1 MLVEVKR
8 PRSFSCKRFPKR
20 SNKGAPKPS
29 SKSAKAILAALCV
42 SLTAS
47 LALVTVPSWATATKQ
62 PTGVMSSACL
72 KALTFKSIH
81 YFGCHANMSALFHA
95 TLKSCQL
102 KNLA

>member
-1 MLVEVKR
+1 MLCNSPFAACSKASQRPNISNACGSKKR

-47 LALVTVPSWATATKQ
+47 LALVTVPSWATATK
-62 PTGVMSSACL
+62 TANWRNVIRM
-72 KALTFKSIH
+72 FKSL
-81 YFGCHANMSALFHA
+81 NV
-95 TLKSCQL
+95 
-102 KNLA
+102 